1 MALSTRISNACA
13 RAMCDALV
21 DKVDQGSGDGKWRIY
36 DGSQPT
42 DPDTAV
48 GGQTLLAEANFG
60 DPAFG
65 AAADA
70 NPGGRATANAIDS
83 DTSAN
88 ATGTAA
94 WFRVLD
100 SDNVALWDGSVGT
113 GTHDMVVN
121 TTAFVAGA
129 EVAITS
135 WTVTMPET

>member
-1 MALSTRISNACA
+1 MALAMRISNLSA
-13 RAMCDALV
+13 RAMLDALV
-21 DKVDQGSGDGKWRIY
+21 DRVDGGAGAGICRIY
-36 DGSQPT
+36 DGAQAT

-48 GGQTLLAEANFG
+48 GAQVLLATLTFS

-70 NPGGRATANAIDS
+70 APGAIATANAITADA
-83 DTSAN
+83 SAD
-88 ATGTAA
+88 ATGTAS

-100 SDNVALWDGSVGT
+100 STPTAHWDGSVGT

-129 EVAITS
+129 EVAISS
-135 WTVTMPET
+135 WTVTMPES

>member
-1 MALSTRISNACA
+1 MATATRISNLSA

-21 DKVDQGSGDGKWRIY
+21 DRVDNGSGAGKCRIY
-36 DGSQPT
+36 NGTQAT

-48 GGQTLLAEANFG
+48 GAQTLLAELTFS

-70 NPGGRATANAIDS
+70 NPGGRATANAITSDS
-83 DTSAN
+83 AAD
-88 ATGTAA
+88 ATGTAS

-100 SDNVALWDGSVGT
+100 SDNTAHWDGSVGT
-113 GTHDMVVN
+113 SDADMIVN

-135 WTVTMPET
+135 WTVTQPES